1 MAEEAAAANASGL
14 VDSSIGSRPHGI
26 SEAVTPP
33 RRTQHE
39 ETPPP
44 DSSDA
49 DASRLHANLAAARSQ
64 SSVTEAVEALK
75 AEAEALA
82 TPQITPG
89 GGTQATA

>member
-1 MAEEAAAANASGL
+1 MRRVWWILALAAGRTVFPRQSPRL
-14 VDSSIGSRPHGI
+14 VALSMKRP
-26 SEAVTPP
+26 
-33 RRTQHE
+33 
-39 ETPPP
+39 PPP